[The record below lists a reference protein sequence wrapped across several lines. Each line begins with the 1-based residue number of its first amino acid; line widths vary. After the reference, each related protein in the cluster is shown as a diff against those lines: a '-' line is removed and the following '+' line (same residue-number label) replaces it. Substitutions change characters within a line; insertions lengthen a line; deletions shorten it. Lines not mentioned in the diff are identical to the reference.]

1 MIIDLI
7 KDNPL
12 ITYDEIAQKIGK
24 AKVTVKRYVQKL
36 QNDGIVSREGGK
48 KHGQWIILDADC
60 A

>member
-24 AKVTVKRYVQKL
+24 AKVTVKRYV
-36 QNDGIVSREGGK
+36 
-48 KHGQWIILDADC
+48 C
-60 A
+60 